1 MAHALIT
8 PTKPTAT
15 TTRPAEKVRCKCNHL
30 AKRLTSRSEKNPG
43 RVFYQCYRGRDDPE
57 SCKFFVW
64 EDMIPI
70 PREESDPDAKAIGTS
85 PLVARYNASLAA
97 KASPIPKA
105 GNNARGTGVTTQ
117 GYTYTPTGKSP
128 LKPITSIPHPP
139 HPIAPAAHPVDPEHR
154 LSSTPDEQQTPLPE
168 PQIPD
173 VTLGAGWNSARKR
186 AMARKRR
193 QVITRAFSARTS
205 DDSLSEESEEEIS
218 GHERAPAEGGEEP
231 IEAFESVPT
240 ARPAPSSAAGGTRR
254 SDDFDDEDEIAWG
267 QVDVDA
273 MEARAS
279 QAIAETPPR
288 TSGDEMARDG
298 STSALPPYVAAI
310 RTPTTGTRFIERLR
324 AVSTDQGTVSTTKK
338 RKREHDEAGIPPPPP
353 PPPSSE
359 VSVIDRTLTP
369 SFVSACATLTP
380 PETERRQDL
389 GAFSSATDFQG
400 TTRTRPDIQRL
411 SSVTP
416 VNGAASVHVHP
427 LLEALNKDLVR
438 RDRKAAA
445 DEKSRE
451 MLRGRVKA
459 LEGRV
464 RELEA
469 ELRRV
474 KSGR

>member
-1 MAHALIT
+1 MLIQ
-8 PTKPTAT
+8 P
-15 TTRPAEKVRCKCNHL
+15 
-30 AKRLTSRSEKNPG
+30 RLI
-43 RVFYQCYRGRDDPE
+43 
-57 SCKFFVW
+57 VW

-70 PREESDPDAKAIGTS
+70 PGKETDPDAKAIGTS

-154 LSSTPDEQQTPLPE
+154 LSSTPDEQQPLPE

-173 VTLGAGWNSARKR
+173 VTLGAWWNSARKR

-193 QVITRAFSARTS
+193 QVITRALSARTS

-218 GHERAPAEGGEEP
+218 GHERGARTNGAAEGGEEP

-279 QAIAETPPR
+279 QAIADTPPPPPSPR
-288 TSGDEMARDG
+288 TSGDETARRARDG
-298 STSALPPYVAAI
+298 STSAAAALPPYVAAI
-310 RTPTTGTRFIERLR
+310 RTPTTTGTRFIDRLR

-353 PPPSSE
+353 SSE
-359 VSVIDRTLTP
+359 VSVMDRTLTP
-369 SFVSACATLTP
+369 SFVSACAILTP